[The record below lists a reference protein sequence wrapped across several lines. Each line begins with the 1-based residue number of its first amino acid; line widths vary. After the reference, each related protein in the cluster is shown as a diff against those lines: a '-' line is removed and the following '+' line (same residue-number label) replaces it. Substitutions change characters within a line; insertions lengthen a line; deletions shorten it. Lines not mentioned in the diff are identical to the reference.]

1 MEEYKKEDFYL
12 PKSFYK
18 KLYRT
23 ATVVNNILVTNNI
36 QYWTEAGTL
45 LGVIRNKGIIPWD
58 DDIDIKVWHKDWIKL
73 LKPDF
78 VKQFKDAGYTIV
90 KESGLNLIKVF
101 PSNAKHYR
109 KNYGFP
115 FVDIFSVSLDKK
127 DTNKVVY
134 THKWARNAWPNDY
147 LFVDE
152 MYPLKYEKFGA
163 SKIVIPNHSKEYL
176 TRLFGKNWNKEGRI
190 YQSHYLRIDLKNPII
205 VKGPF
210 RPAEDFDYKEIIL
223 FPKKILKFLP
233 FSNK

>member
-1 MEEYKKEDFYL
+1 MEDYKKEDFFL

-23 ATVVNNILVTNNI
+23 ATVVNNILVKNNI

-45 LGVIRNKGIIPWD
+45 LGVMRNKGIIPWD
-58 DDIDIKVWHKDWIKL
+58 DDIDLKVWHKDWIKI
-73 LKPDF
+73 LKPDM
-78 VKQFKDAGYTIV
+78 VKQFKDAGYTVV

-127 DTNKVVY
+127 DPNKVVY
-134 THKWARNAWPNDY
+134 THKWARDAWPKDY

-152 MYPLKYEKFGA
+152 MYPLKYAKFGA
-163 SKIVIPNHSKEYL
+163 SKIVIPNHAKEYL
-176 TRLFGKNWNKEGRI
+176 SRLFGNSWNKEGRI
-190 YQSHYLRIDLKNPII
+190 YQSHYLRIDLEKPII

-210 RPAEDFDYKEIIL
+210 RPAKDFDYKEIIR
-223 FPKKILKFLP
+223 FPKKMLENP
-233 FSNK
+233 PYNK